1 MAEKEERKS
10 WLQIFNILDLKNK
23 NSDCV
28 EEEEKDSMVM
38 TVWQKGMRWWRNDG
52 WKFGIDGDGE
62 EHILHSWE
70 RKKRK
75 KIRLNSIFIFLI

>member
-1 MAEKEERKS
+1 MMAEKEERKS

-38 TVWQKGMRWWRNDG
+38 TVWQKGMR
-52 WKFGIDGDGE
+52 
-62 EHILHSWE
+62 
-70 RKKRK
+70 
-75 KIRLNSIFIFLI
+75 

>member
-1 MAEKEERKS
+1 MARKEERRW

-28 EEEEKDSMVM
+28 EEEERDSMVM
-38 TVWQKGMRWWRNDG
+38 TVWQNDMRWWRNDG

-62 EHILHSWE
+62 KHVFHSWE

-75 KIRLNSIFIFLI
+75 NKA